1 MGSNRAQSVSLKE
14 SDTATSSGTFKNGGV
29 VDAFKRKTS
38 SSGSAGIAS
47 ESDAMDIDKE
57 AAEGDQ
63 SDAILDLESETAPAP
78 KNDPLFDETSTE
90 TRGIYRLTP
99 LPL

>member
-1 MGSNRAQSVSLKE
+1 MPKPPVLKE

-38 SSGSAGIAS
+38 PLGSPGIAS

-63 SDAILDLESETAPAP
+63 SEVILLRLGVG
-78 KNDPLFDETSTE
+78 NCTS
-90 TRGIYRLTP
+90 I
-99 LPL
+99 